1 MRSDAAWSLRVGVV
15 EPTGLLPQLA
25 AGNASQNYA
34 QGSCRPIF
42 AAVGYIASVFCLHGN
57 IEHLLSQL
65 NEQQRQAVTTTEGP
79 VLVIA
84 GAGSGKTRVLT
95 ARVAYLIA
103 NGIPPERIVAMTFTN
118 KAAEELRHR
127 LAQWC
132 DQWSARRIWAGTFH
146 SVFAR
151 LLRRNAEQLGYTPNY
166 TIYDDDDSLSLI
178 RRILKE
184 QNISPN
190 ELSPQA
196 VRTAI
201 SRAKNDMVVPEEF
214 ARLATT
220 PRQRHIASVYHL
232 YQRALRKADAMDFD
246 DLLLNMIDLLASSDE
261 VLQVYQSLFHYIHV
275 DEYQDTNRA
284 QYEVLKLL
292 AGGHRNL
299 FAVGDDA
306 QSIYSWRGARI
317 ENIFEFQRDFPEHV
331 LIRLEQ
337 NYRSTQV
344 ILDAANA
351 VIAKNPQQIPKR
363 LWTARSGG
371 QPIRVV
377 AYWDEADEAAGIVR
391 IIEEL
396 RASDEISAWSNVA
409 VLYRINAQSQLLE
422 DAFRRAE
429 IPYRIIGGISFYKRK
444 EIKDALAYLRLLL
457 NPNDDEAFLRIV
469 NEPPRGIGDATVE
482 HLRRWAAEHHC
493 SLLQAALAARQIST
507 IAKQKQ
513 LVLEQ
518 LAALIDVTAEKLP
531 TLPLSEA
538 VYHYFESVGLLQY
551 YKVQATEEALER
563 YENIARLV
571 ADIAEY
577 AAALDGSDQQPS
589 LADYMQRVSL
599 LTSAD
604 EASTGDAV
612 QLMTLHAAKGL
623 EFPVVIIAGVVEG
636 LLPLIRATTTEHD
649 RYEERRLFYVG
660 MTRAQQ
666 RLVIT
671 YARHRSS
678 FGIVDNALPS
688 SFLAELPLHL
698 LETDRPEDFCC
709 PTSSVTEGL
718 PRQSR
723 RTERNGNS
731 LQLRCG
737 MRVTHA
743 MFGEGTIE
751 RVEGSGADAKV
762 LVHFDRVGRKLLLL
776 RYAPLQVVGA

>member
-1 MRSDAAWSLRVGVV
+1 MSYRTDFRL
-15 EPTGLLPQLA
+15 Q
-25 AGNASQNYA
+25 
-34 QGSCRPIF
+34 
-42 AAVGYIASVFCLHGN
+42 HD
-57 IEHLLSQL
+57 IEHLLAQL
-65 NEQQRQAVTTTEGP
+65 NEQQQQAVTTTEGP

-132 DQWSARRIWAGTFH
+132 DRWSARRVWAGTFH
-146 SVFAR
+146 SIFAR
-151 LLRRNAEQLGYTPNY
+151 LLRRNAEHIGYTPNY

-178 RRILKE
+178 RRLLKE
-184 QNISPN
+184 QNISPH
-190 ELSPQA
+190 EITPQA
-196 VRTAI
+196 VRSVI
-201 SRAKNDMVVPEEF
+201 SRAKNDMIVPEEF
-214 ARLATT
+214 ARQATS
-220 PRQRHIASVYHL
+220 PRQRHIATIYHL

-261 VLQVYQSLFHYIHV
+261 LLQLYQSLFHYLHV

-351 VIAKNPQQIPKR
+351 VIAKNPQQIPKQ

-371 QPIRVV
+371 ELIRVA

-391 IIEEL
+391 TIEEL
-396 RASDEISAWSNVA
+396 RANDAINEWSDVA

-444 EIKDALAYLRLLL
+444 EIKDALAYVRLLL
-457 NPNDDEAFLRIV
+457 NPNDDESFLRII

-482 HLRRWAAEHHC
+482 HLRRWATEHTS
-493 SLLQAALAARQIST
+493 SLLHAALSARQIGT

-518 LAALIDVTAEKLP
+518 LAALIFTTAEKLGS
-531 TLPLSEA
+531 LPLGE
-538 VYHYFESVGLLQY
+538 VVHHYLDAVGLLQH
-551 YKVQATEEALER
+551 YKLQETEEALER
-563 YENIARLV
+563 YENLARLV

-577 AAALDGSDQQPS
+577 ASVLDESGQEPS
-589 LADYMQRVSL
+589 LTDYMQRVSL

-604 EASTGDAV
+604 ESSTGDAV

-623 EFPVVIIAGVVEG
+623 EFPVVIIAGLVEG

-671 YARHRSS
+671 YARHRST
-678 FGIVDNALPS
+678 FGIIEKALPS
-688 SFLAELPLHL
+688 SFLAELPLQL
-698 LETDRPEDFCC
+698 LHADRPEEHRSAAD
-709 PTSSVTEGL
+709 GL
-718 PRQSR
+718 PRTNL
-723 RTERNGNS
+723 RTDHNGNA
-731 LQLRCG
+731 LQFRRG
-737 MRVTHA
+737 MRVVHA
-743 MFGEGTIE
+743 TFGEGTIE
-751 RVEGSGADAKV
+751 HIEGNGADTKV
-762 LVHFDRVGRKLLLL
+762 LVHFDRVGRKLLLV
-776 RYAPLQVVGA
+776 RYAPLQVIRPS